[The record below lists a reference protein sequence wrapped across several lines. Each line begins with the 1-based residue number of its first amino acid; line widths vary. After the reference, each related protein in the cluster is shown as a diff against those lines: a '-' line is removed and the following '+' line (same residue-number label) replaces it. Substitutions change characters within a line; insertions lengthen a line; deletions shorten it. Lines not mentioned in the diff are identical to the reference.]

1 MIKPFLLPFDQV
13 KNSRIKMKLA
23 LLSVALTL
31 LYIQSISLSHGQKCG
46 YESCPKTKP
55 NLINVHL
62 VPHSH
67 DDAGW
72 LKTVDQYFY
81 GSNNRHQ
88 MAGVQYILDSVISEL
103 LNDTT
108 KRFIFDQQCY
118 FFQWWKQQSERT
130 KSLVNELI
138 QTGEKIAN
146 ILESLPVSPI
156 GIMTNVF
163 YPILGFAS
171 VLRIALLFF
180 THIFFCRSS

>member
-1 MIKPFLLPFDQV
+1 
-13 KNSRIKMKLA
+13 MKLA

-31 LYIQSISLSHGQKCG
+31 LCIQSISLSHGQKCG
-46 YESCPKTKP
+46 YESCPETKP

-81 GSNNRHQ
+81 GSNNGHQ
-88 MAGVQYILDSVISEL
+88 FAGVQYILDTVIPEL
-103 LNDTT
+103 LNDKS

-118 FFQWWKQQSERT
+118 FFQWWKQQSKRT

-146 ILESLPVSPI
+146 ILEPLPVSPI
-156 GIMTNVF
+156 GIMANLF
-163 YPILGFAS
+163 YPILGFGH
-171 VLRIALLFF
+171 VLRIVLFF

>member
-1 MIKPFLLPFDQV
+1 
-13 KNSRIKMKLA
+13 MKFF

-31 LYIQSISLSHGQKCG
+31 LCIQSISLSHGQKCG

-81 GSNNRHQ
+81 GSNSGHQ
-88 MAGVQYILDSVISEL
+88 FAGVQYILDNVISEL
-103 LNDTT
+103 LNDNS

-118 FFQWWKQQSERT
+118 FFQWWKQQSEHT
-130 KSLVNELI
+130 KSLVNELV
-138 QTGEKIAN
+138 QTGEKMAN
-146 ILESLPVSPI
+146 IFEPLPVSLI
-156 GIMTNVF
+156 YST
-163 YPILGFAS
+163 
-171 VLRIALLFF
+171 LF
-180 THIFFCRSS
+180 